1 MDGELLT
8 QLRELECEL
17 HRPEVRRDAARL
29 EELLHEAFVEIG
41 RSGRRYDRSEI
52 VALLLHEA
60 SQGEVRAWDFAVNEI
75 EDGVT
80 LLTYRSARVNAQGRL
95 TRHSLRSSL
104 WHRTERGWRLRF
116 HQGTPTRAL

>member
-29 EELLHEAFVEIG
+29 RELLHEAFVEIG
-41 RSGRRYDRSEI
+41 RSGRLYDREEI
-52 VALLLHEA
+52 VELLLHETA
-60 SQGEVRAWDFAVNEI
+60 PGEVRSQDFAVIEI
-75 EDGVT
+75 ADGVA
-80 LLTYRSARVNAQGRL
+80 LLTYRLARLDDRGQL

-104 WHRTERGWRLRF
+104 WQRTDAGWRLRF
-116 HQGTPTRAL
+116 HQGTPTGAP